1 MKCYYHPDREAV
13 AVCSVCGKPLCAECA
28 HEYKGKIYCKDCLAK
43 VKEEEKKAAASKSDT
58 SKSNA
63 SKSAASESSIP
74 KSATPENAGASGT
87 GNEAEKETPHRKVS
101 TAKIVFISIVIA
113 LVIIGLILLSTMGIF
128 FSFTPTVLKPL
139 SSRVEN
145 VSAITYGNEQKISVS
160 LDVNNCMLNIKEVEN
175 VTDEKII
182 EKNAEGAKLA
192 ELTSANAVAAMSYK
206 NGTLTVKATGL
217 KKNAVVNLYITNKI
231 KEISL
236 ESDGKNAFLS
246 ITLPD
251 ISINNFKL
259 SITNGGTALSNCSVK
274 YVSGSTMNDSIEITN
289 CSVKEISLK
298 EMNTELSFISNK
310 FLGNVSLNLLN
321 GMLNVKGNKRITS
334 FYEKGVNSEI
344 NCDFSETAPPMSA
357 TFKNITTEVT
367 IDVGK
372 QPAVISAPY
381 ADVKADSY
389 FTVNGSRYTTPNYSE
404 QSPHLNISVLPAGE
418 TVMPLGSITLLGG
431 E

>member
-28 HEYKGKIYCKDCLAK
+28 HEYKGKVYCKECLAK
-43 VKEEEKKAAASKSDT
+43 VKEEEKIAASKSGT
-58 SKSNA
+58 SKGDA
-63 SKSAASESSIP
+63 SKSAVLESAVP
-74 KSATPENAGASGT
+74 KSATPENAETSSAESKAKKEAPYKGA
-87 GNEAEKETPHRKVS
+87 S

-113 LVIIGLILLSTMGIF
+113 LVIIGLILLSTAGIF
-128 FSFTPTVLKPL
+128 FTFTPTALKPL
-139 SSRVEN
+139 SNRVEN
-145 VSAITYGNEQKISVS
+145 VSAITYGNEQKISMS
-160 LDVNNCMLNIKEVEN
+160 LDVNNCMLNIKEIEN
-175 VTDEKII
+175 ATDGKII

-217 KKNAVVNLYITNKI
+217 KKNAVVNLYITSKI

-236 ESDGKNAFLS
+236 ELGGKNAFLS
-246 ITLPD
+246 VTLPD

-259 SITNGGTALSNCSVK
+259 SITNGGAALSDCSVK
-274 YVSGSTMNDSIEITN
+274 HISGSTMNDSIEITN

-321 GMLNVKGNKRITS
+321 GMLNVKGNKRITF

-344 NCDFSETAPPMSA
+344 NCNFSETAPPMSA

-381 ADVKADSY
+381 AGVKADSY

-418 TVMPLGSITLLGG
+418 TVIPLGSITLLGG

>member
-43 VKEEEKKAAASKSDT
+43 VKEEEKAAASKSDT
-58 SKSNA
+58 SKSDA
-63 SKSAASESSIP
+63 SKSAASESGVP

-87 GNEAEKETPHRKVS
+87 GNEAEKETPHRKAS

-128 FSFTPTVLKPL
+128 FSFTPIALKPL
-139 SSRVEN
+139 SNRVEN
-145 VSAITYGNEQKISVS
+145 VPAITYGNEQKISVS
-160 LDVNNCMLNIKEVEN
+160 LDVNNCMLNIKEIEN
-175 VTDEKII
+175 ATDEKII

-192 ELTSANAVAAMSYK
+192 ELTSANAVARMSYK
-206 NGTLTVKATGL
+206 NGALTVKATGL
-217 KKNAVVNLYITNKI
+217 KKNAVVNLYLTSRI

-236 ESDGKNAFLS
+236 ELGGKNASFS
-246 ITLPD
+246 VELPD
-251 ISINNFKL
+251 IPMSAKLSLMNGNVSLLNCTVDRISGTIMNGSINIKN
-259 SITNGGTALSNCSVK
+259 
-274 YVSGSTMNDSIEITN
+274 SGVTGINLKGMNSQ
-289 CSVKEISLK
+289 ISF
-298 EMNTELSFISNK
+298 SDNK
-310 FLGNVSLNLLN
+310 FLGSVSLNLLN

-344 NCDFSETAPPMSA
+344 NCNFSETAPPMSA

-389 FTVNGSRYTTPNYSE
+389 FTVNGSNYTTPNYSE
-404 QSPHLNISVLPAGE
+404 QSSCLEISILPAGE
-418 TVMPLGSITLLGG
+418 TAIPLGSITLLGG